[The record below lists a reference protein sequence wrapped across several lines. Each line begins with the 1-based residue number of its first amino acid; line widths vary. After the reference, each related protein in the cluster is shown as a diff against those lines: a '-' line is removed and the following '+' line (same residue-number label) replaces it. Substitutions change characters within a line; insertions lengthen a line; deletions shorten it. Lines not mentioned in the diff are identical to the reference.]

1 MSPRGINKA
10 LGLNFGICIP
20 VKTENYRTEV
30 PDSRRRSTSE
40 YQVSF
45 KSRSLLLVDLYYG
58 YRQMSQMSF
67 QEKLVVL
74 TRFSPSLVGSRRDL
88 LSSGAIGS
96 LPMGQLRSTPGTDGS
111 YYLASST
118 PNQWLPIGDDGK
130 KRFGKLDVL
139 DDKKRGVMWGLPS
152 SHKYWK
158 GAWFFVSGDWGRSLP
173 ADREKSLSEAYVPCL
188 FTQTDIFIIGLTC
201 LCFYSVYRASYHF
214 FFIENSVAASVD
226 AYDSEEEP
234 LLRPSSAK
242 GKGPIVQEE
251 EGPPKSMGGDGAEV
265 RMDVTD
271 GSRGILPLLLMPSCI
286 ESSGMVFKNA
296 EISWTRTFIRG
307 TEVDGPRYSE
317 QRCEGFTNYRS
328 EVSDS
333 RRRSTSDDQVSVKS
347 RSLLLVDLHYGYMQM
362 SRMSFQEAR
371 SLFLTCLRSSGVV
384 RVGDGF
390 REARGTHKVLAVFSR
405 QSPRPPFL

>member
-1 MSPRGINKA
+1 MSPRGINRA

-40 YQVSF
+40 YQIIF
-45 KSRSLLLVDLYYG
+45 KSRSLLLVDLHYG

-74 TRFSPSLVGSRRDL
+74 TRFSPSLVGSRQDL

-96 LPMGQLRSTPGTDGS
+96 LPMGQRS

-130 KRFGKLDVL
+130 KRFGKLDVS
-139 DDKKRGVMWGLPS
+139 DDKKRGVVWGLPS

-173 ADREKSLSEAYVPCL
+173 ADRKKSLSEAYVPCL

-201 LCFYSVYRASYHF
+201 LCFYSVYHASYHF
-214 FFIENSVAASVD
+214 FLIENSVAASVD
-226 AYDSEEEP
+226 AYDSKEEP

-265 RMDVTD
+265 RMDVTG
-271 GSRGILPLLLMPSCI
+271 GSRGI
-286 ESSGMVFKNA
+286 SSGMVFKNA
-296 EISWTRTFIRG
+296 GISWTRTFIRG
-307 TEVDGPRYSE
+307 TEIDGPRYSK
-317 QRCEGFTNYRS
+317 QRCEGFINYRS
-328 EVSDS
+328 EVPDS
-333 RRRSTSDDQVSVKS
+333 RRRSTSDDQVSFKS
-347 RSLLLVDLHYGYMQM
+347 RSLLLVDLHYGYIQM
-362 SRMSFQEAR
+362 SQMSFQKAR